1 MQGAVIHPVLNFDH
15 RSGDA
20 TVTSAD
26 AILAQADKLGVKIGQ
41 VRTLSTDRLGRRLGV
56 VSPEELARVI
66 DGLFEIVG

>member
-41 VRTLSTDRLGRRLGV
+41 VLETHAWRPSVGRDLYQ
-56 VSPEELARVI
+56 A
-66 DGLFEIVG
+66 